1 MTKTEQNRVLAWRL
15 KLLRIFFGP
24 GINLNQF
31 VRTEVGYM
39 NQYTFRNNGPD
50 KNDHILAANVFVN
63 F

>member
-39 NQYTFRNNGPD
+39 NKYTFRNNG
-50 KNDHILAANVFVN
+50 
-63 F
+63 